1 MSLGY
6 QNRLEGDM
14 IVEGLRCAELE
25 PVFSKDLHISIC
37 FQACLQSY
45 PPLNSIFETA
55 LLLENFPSQLP
66 FFTTVLNVCTSVVVV
81 YLIDS
86 T

>member
-25 PVFSKDLHISIC
+25 PVFQKITYFNLFPGMFTVIST
-37 FQACLQSY
+37 FE
-45 PPLNSIFETA
+45 LNF
-55 LLLENFPSQLP
+55 
-66 FFTTVLNVCTSVVVV
+66 
-81 YLIDS
+81 
-86 T
+86 